1 MTEPALKGARG
12 PAFTSFEDFL
22 ICKAFIASSED
33 PTVGTY
39 QKGSTFQLT
48 MHRIYS
54 QFLDDHEKIT
64 SSLFEAV
71 PTSTGQNQMPS
82 TYNRRTPKSIFD
94 RFKNVISPR
103 VMKFIAIREVT
114 PRESGKNDHDFYE
127 QCKILFSQQTTYGDF
142 EPFKKCY
149 EYLENKPKF
158 ASWRG
163 NAATTVKKER
173 PMGSKKAKE
182 TEAVKEVAR
191 KIIKEEKV
199 DKLGGNSGGNNNEN
213 INRMMTNFNSFI
225 EMKLMRELGNGLTS
239 EEIADLDTPDRKAYR
254 KARASFM
261 IATMNDSVAKRR
273 CLTFNEASC
282 SVSSTSNS
290 IPSEVHPKSASNSTG
305 DNESDLDSMDNAT
318 NK

>member
-12 PAFTSFEDFL
+12 AAFTIFEDFL

-54 QFLDDHEKIT
+54 QFLHDHEKIT

-71 PTSTGQNQMPS
+71 PSTGQNQMPS
-82 TYNRRTPKSIFD
+82 MYNRRTPKSIFD
-94 RFKNVISPR
+94 HFKNVISPR
-103 VMKFIAIREVT
+103 VMKFIAIRELT

-158 ASWRG
+158 ASWWG
-163 NAATTVKKER
+163 NVATTVKKER

-182 TEAVKEVAR
+182 PEAVKEVAW

-199 DKLGGNSGGNNNEN
+199 DKHHCGNSGRNNNEN
-213 INRMMTNFNSFI
+213 INRMMTNLNSFI

-239 EEIADLDTPDRKAYR
+239 EEIAKQGLH
-254 KARASFM
+254 
-261 IATMNDSVAKRR
+261 
-273 CLTFNEASC
+273 L
-282 SVSSTSNS
+282 
-290 IPSEVHPKSASNSTG
+290 
-305 DNESDLDSMDNAT
+305 
-318 NK
+318 